1 MTMRR
6 WTATAKVC
14 PLLKDRMETK
24 TATLMRALWTGSLP
38 IPENIRVGLEQGGWD
53 LVPCDPDGDFARQLE
68 GVSLVVLGPDGVI
81 KDAHAREGLF
91 SALDDLPAVSLS
103 IAQPGSD
110 AVDLPAGAL
119 QTSPDVSPGELTDQ
133 LSAVHT
139 MVPTIDRLRGELC
152 MLRRSRAGVDKRL
165 EILDEEMRLAA
176 RLQRDF
182 LPRRMPDIGGVQFGV
197 MFRPAGWVSGDI
209 YDVARLD
216 ETHVGFYVVDA
227 VGHGM
232 PAALLTMFIKKSLQ
246 TKHIVGHSY
255 EIVPPNESLAE
266 LNDDICS
273 QNLSSCQFCTAIYCV
288 LDTAT
293 MELSYARA
301 GHPEAILLRADGS
314 VETLAAEGA
323 LLGIFPE
330 AEFECSRV
338 QLREGDRVVLYTD
351 GVEDAIVQPEAAGDE
366 FVNRVATLL
375 GTPQDEMLLQVTS
388 WIDGNIENTHEDD
401 DITMMLVDVGDH
413 AREDR
418 P

>member
-14 PLLKDRMETK
+14 PLQKDRMETK

-38 IPENIRVGLEQGGWD
+38 IPENIRTGLEQGGWD

-68 GVSLVVLGPDGVI
+68 GVSLVVLGPDGVV

-91 SALDDLPAVSLS
+91 SALNDLPAVSLS
-103 IAQPGSD
+103 ITQPGSD
-110 AVDLPAGAL
+110 TVDLPAGAL
-119 QTSPDVSPGELTDQ
+119 QTTPDVSPGELTDQ

-330 AEFECSRV
+330 AEFECSRI

-351 GVEDAIVQPEAAGDE
+351 GVEDAIVQPEAERDE

-375 GTPQDEMLLQVTS
+375 GTPQDEMLLQVTA

-401 DITMMLVDVGDH
+401 DVTMMLVDLGDH
-413 AREDR
+413 TRNE
-418 P
+418 

>member
-1 MTMRR
+1 
-6 WTATAKVC
+6 
-14 PLLKDRMETK
+14 METK

-38 IPENIRVGLEQGGWD
+38 IPENIRAGLEQGGWD

-103 IAQPGSD
+103 ITQPGSD
-110 AVDLPAGAL
+110 TVDLPAGAL
-119 QTSPDVSPGELTDQ
+119 QTTPEVSPGELTDQ

-330 AEFECSRV
+330 AEFECSRI

-351 GVEDAIVQPEAAGDE
+351 GVEDAIVQPEADGDE

-375 GTPQDEMLLQVTS
+375 GTPQDEMLLQVTA

-401 DITMMLVDVGDH
+401 DVTMMLVDLGDH
-413 AREDR
+413 TRKE
-418 P
+418 

>member
-301 GHPEAILLRADGS
+301 GHPEAVLLRADGS

>member
-1 MTMRR
+1 MTMTR
-6 WTATAKVC
+6 WTATAMVC
-14 PLLKDRMETK
+14 PQVKDRMETK

-38 IPENIRVGLEQGGWD
+38 IPENIRAGLEQGGWD

-68 GVSLVVLGPDGVI
+68 GVSLVVLGPDGVV
-81 KDAHAREGLF
+81 KDAEARKSLF
-91 SALDDLPAVSLS
+91 SALDELPAVSLS
-103 IAQPGSD
+103 ISQPGSD
-110 AVDLPAGAL
+110 DSAIPAGAL
-119 QTSPDVSPGELTDQ
+119 TTTPDTTPDALSEQ

-182 LPRRMPDIGGVQFGV
+182 LPRRMPEVGNVQFGV

-288 LDTAT
+288 LDTET

-314 VETLAAEGA
+314 VESIGADGA

-330 AEFECSRV
+330 AEFECRTV
-338 QLREGDRVVLYTD
+338 QLTEGDRVVLYTD
-351 GVEDAIVQPEAAGDE
+351 GVEDAIVQPEAEGAE
-366 FVNRVATLL
+366 FLNRIATLS

-401 DITMMLVDVGDH
+401 DITMMLVDVGEH
-413 AREDR
+413 ARGE
-418 P
+418 

>member
-413 AREDR
+413 ARDDQS
-418 P
+418 

>member
-14 PLLKDRMETK
+14 PLQKDRMETK

-38 IPENIRVGLEQGGWD
+38 IPENIRAGLEQGGWD

-103 IAQPGSD
+103 ITQPGSD
-110 AVDLPAGAL
+110 TVDLPAGAL
-119 QTSPDVSPGELTDQ
+119 QTTPEVSPGELTDQ

-330 AEFECSRV
+330 AEFECSRI

-351 GVEDAIVQPEAAGDE
+351 GVEDAIVQPEADGDE

-375 GTPQDEMLLQVTS
+375 GTPQDEMLLQVTA

-401 DITMMLVDVGDH
+401 DVTMMLVDLGDH
-413 AREDR
+413 TRKE
-418 P
+418 

>member
-1 MTMRR
+1 
-6 WTATAKVC
+6 
-14 PLLKDRMETK
+14 
-24 TATLMRALWTGSLP
+24 MRALWTGSLP
-38 IPENIRVGLEQGGWD
+38 IPENIRIGLEQGGWD

-68 GVSLVVLGPDGVI
+68 GVSLVVLGPDGVL
-81 KDAHAREGLF
+81 KDAEARRGLF
-91 SALDDLPAVSLS
+91 KALDDLPAVSLAIS
-103 IAQPGSD
+103 QTGSD
-110 AVDLPAGAL
+110 AADLPAGAL
-119 QTSPDVSPGELTDQ
+119 TTTPDVSPDALTEQ

-182 LPRRMPDIGGVQFGV
+182 LPRRMPEVGNVRFGV

-288 LDTAT
+288 LDTET

-301 GHPEAILLRADGS
+301 GHPEAILLRGDGS
-314 VETLAAEGA
+314 VETIGADGA

-330 AEFECSRV
+330 AEFECRTV
-338 QLREGDRVVLYTD
+338 QLHEGDRVVLYTD
-351 GVEDAIVQPEAAGDE
+351 GVEDAIVQPESEGAE
-366 FVNRVATLL
+366 FVSRVATLS

-401 DITMMLVDVGDH
+401 DITMLLVDVGEH
-413 AREDR
+413 ARPE
-418 P
+418 

>member
-14 PLLKDRMETK
+14 PLQKDRMETK

-38 IPENIRVGLEQGGWD
+38 IPENIRAGLEQGGWD

-103 IAQPGSD
+103 ITQPGSD
-110 AVDLPAGAL
+110 TVDLPAGAL
-119 QTSPDVSPGELTDQ
+119 QTTPDVSPGELTDQ

-330 AEFECSRV
+330 AEFECSRI

-351 GVEDAIVQPEAAGDE
+351 GVEDAIVQPEADGDE

-375 GTPQDEMLLQVTS
+375 GTPQDEMLLQVTA

-401 DITMMLVDVGDH
+401 DVTMMLVDLGNH
-413 AREDR
+413 TRKE
-418 P
+418 